1 MNLQKLI
8 PLVLQVSVLLTVF
21 AIGLRASLRDATYM
35 FHKPGKLIRALISMN
50 VLMPLFAVFLI
61 SVFDL
66 TPAVRIALVAL
77 SLSPIPPLLPN
88 KLVKKGATDSYAI
101 GMLVA
106 LALLALVIVP
116 IALEIIELVLK
127 VPLNIQPSSIA
138 KVVFITALLPLGI
151 GMAVHSVLPH
161 LAERAAK
168 PVSQIAGIALL
179 VSFFAILIAAAPPI
193 WTLVGNG
200 TVIALAAFVLVGLAI
215 GHLLGGPGSENRTAL
230 AISTASRHPGIA
242 LALAAAN
249 FPQEKLVMAAVI
261 LYLFVNAVA
270 SVPYLW
276 WTQRRKETDG
286 KQVKA
291 CAK

>member
-1 MNLQKLI
+1 MTLQKLI
-8 PLVLQVSVLLTVF
+8 PIVLQVSVLLTVF
-21 AIGLRASLRDATYM
+21 AIGLRASLQDATYM
-35 FHKPGKLIRALISMN
+35 FRNPGKLVRALISMN
-50 VLMPLFAVFLI
+50 VLMPLFAVVLI
-61 SVFDL
+61 SVFNL

-88 KLVKKGATDSYAI
+88 KLVKEGATDSYGI

-106 LALLALVIVP
+106 LALLAIIIVP
-116 IALEIIELVLK
+116 IGLEIVEIVRQ
-127 VPLNIQPSSIA
+127 VPLGIKMSSIA

-151 GMAVHSVLPH
+151 GILVHFFLPH

-179 VSFFAILIAAAPPI
+179 LSFLAILIAAAPAI

-215 GHLLGGPGSENRTAL
+215 GHLLGGPARENRKSL

-242 LALAAAN
+242 LALAVAN
-249 FPQEKLVMAAVI
+249 FPEEKLVLAAVL
-261 LYLFVNAVA
+261 LYLLVNAVF
-270 SVPYLW
+270 SIPYFLW
-276 WTQRRKETDG
+276 LKRQQPEVANYAID
-286 KQVKA
+286 
-291 CAK
+291 